1 MEMYLAMIERHQL
14 NAANAYAYAAIA
26 RDLFDKAITRQ
37 GKAYHHTNWA
47 LAMRRAKRE
56 AANARHMVMELLN
69 K

>member
-37 GKAYHHTNWA
+37 GKSYHHTNWM